1 MQNLTAWIR
10 HLPKSR
16 IILTN
21 LPNSVNLQTYLPASI
36 ATIHTSSSLDAS
48 WSKHGGPKK
57 WPAYNEKIYP
67 PQAPEEERRPAY
79 VCHMRTNIKYSPW
92 KMWYIACMVRGMTV
106 DEAIKQLSF
115 VLKKGAVAV
124 KETILE
130 AQQMAVEQHNVEFR
144 SNLWVA
150 ESFVTKGVVI
160 QGMRRHARARM
171 GKVEY
176 FHCHYFVRLE
186 EGTPPKHYYPFKR
199 ELTGSELLENWLQQM
214 RRRKIPN
221 TL

>member
-1 MQNLTAWIR
+1 MQNLTTWMR
-10 HLPKSR
+10 HLPRSR

-21 LPNSVNLQTYLPASI
+21 LPNSVNLQPYLPAPI
-36 ATIHTSSSLDAS
+36 ATIHTNSSLNAGI
-48 WSKHGGPKK
+48 SKHGGPKK
-57 WPAYNEKIYP
+57 WPEHNEKIYP
-67 PQAPEEERRPAY
+67 PQAPEDERRPAY

-115 VLKKGAVAV
+115 VLKKGAIAV

-130 AQQMAVEQHNVEFR
+130 AQQIAVEKHNVEFR

-150 ESFVTKGVVI
+150 ESFVGKGVVI
-160 QGMRRHARARM
+160 RGMRRHARARV

-214 RRRKIPN
+214 RKRKIPN
-221 TL
+221 SL